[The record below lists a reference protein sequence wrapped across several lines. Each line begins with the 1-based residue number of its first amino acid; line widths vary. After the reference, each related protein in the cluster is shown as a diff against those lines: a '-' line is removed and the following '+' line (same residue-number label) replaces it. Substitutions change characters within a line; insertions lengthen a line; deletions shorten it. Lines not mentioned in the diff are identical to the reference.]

1 MNTGRARA
9 RAAWLSLTLCLVLA
23 VGALTPGCRPK
34 APETALSPVQPADP
48 PPAALAVEWKI
59 VQRLNP
65 SAPGFEPPAG
75 VIPFAAVPL
84 EAVGGKVFLGYWD
97 LTAGTVTF
105 DPVPLF
111 RVKET
116 GGRVRT
122 RVLWDGGSRLGVIT
136 EPYPPV
142 PGTPL
147 PEEPNPAF
155 AVDAVTPPETGYFFY
170 DDIAVCPSGT
180 GELVVLAGGD
190 LYLGGDKPAHLQIL
204 SAESQDPAD
213 RSYPLPLSGAVSP
226 ASLSVVNGRT
236 EAIAFV
242 NDGPAMGEGRFCR
255 YVLEAGGL
263 QAYGSSPILS
273 VQFAGAGPTFGRA
286 GNRVY
291 VAEPVGPIQYWDI
304 ASGEIA
310 TDEVLSGLLK
320 AYESAYA
327 PDREHASPPRL
338 HGYRGT
344 LVAVYLPAA
353 YVRVLDASGNE
364 ISNDFY
370 QTMYVVALRDGQVIG
385 EAICHRGKLIVKKD
399 GVVTQEVDLAPEYT
413 GEWQFPNAETPET
426 P

>member
-1 MNTGRARA
+1 VNTGRARA
-9 RAAWLSLTLCLVLA
+9 RAAQLSLALCLVMA
-23 VGALTPGCRPK
+23 VGALTPGCWPK
-34 APETALSPVQPADP
+34 APEAALSPVQPADP
-48 PPAALAVEWKI
+48 PPPALAVEWKI

-65 SAPGFEPPAG
+65 SAPGFEPPDG
-75 VIPFAAVPL
+75 VIPFAAGPL

-97 LTAGTVTF
+97 LTAGTVSF

-116 GGRVRT
+116 GGRVWT

-155 AVDAVTPPETGYFFY
+155 AVDAVTPPANYFY

-180 GELVVLAGGD
+180 GELVVLDGGD
-190 LYLGGDKPAHLQIL
+190 LHSGGDEPAHLQIL

-213 RSYPLPLSGAVSP
+213 RSYPLPLSGAVFP

-236 EAIAFV
+236 EAFAFV
-242 NDGPAMGEGRFCR
+242 NDGTAMGEGRFCR

-273 VQFAGAGPTFGRA
+273 VLFAGAGPTFGRA

-291 VAEPVGPIQYWDI
+291 VADPVGPIRYWDI
-304 ASGEIA
+304 ASGEIV
-310 TDEVLSGLLK
+310 TDEVLSELLK

-327 PDREHASPPRL
+327 PDREYASPPRL

-353 YVRVLDASGNE
+353 LAPVLDASGKE
-364 ISNDFY
+364 IGTGFY
-370 QTMYVVALRDGQVIG
+370 QTMYVVALRDGQVLG

-413 GEWQFPNAETPET
+413 GEWQFPSAEAPEG